1 MTRTVIVLFALVA
14 VVAAE
19 PPLRFRPRAAS
30 FAVQRPNVRFAR
42 LEDAPPAA
50 EQPAGYHYPKPM
62 SAGYHYPKP
71 DQAFPLP
78 GEEMP
83 PAFTTEQAPAAE
95 TTTPVQEEQSTTT
108 ESSDTMTTTA
118 AYEDYEDAT
127 GAPEPTADDTNVS
140 AKLRRRQQ
148 LNARRPAPLTLV
160 NRPSQR
166 LEELP
171 AAVYVADQEQ
181 QQQQQVVQQRPVY
194 LISLPESTLQQLVLL
209 NNAQLAGLQVAP
221 QPTAVYLS
229 ELDYIYKKK

>member
-30 FAVQRPNVRFAR
+30 FAVQRPNARFAR

-95 TTTPVQEEQSTTT
+95 TTTLVQEEQSTTT

-118 AYEDYEDAT
+118 AYEDYDDAT
-127 GAPEPTADDTNVS
+127 AAPEPTADDTNAS

-160 NRPSQR
+160 NRLSQR

-171 AAVYVADQEQ
+171 AAVYVADQE
-181 QQQQQVVQQRPVY
+181 QQVVQQRPVY

-229 ELDYIYKKK
+229 ELDYIYQKK